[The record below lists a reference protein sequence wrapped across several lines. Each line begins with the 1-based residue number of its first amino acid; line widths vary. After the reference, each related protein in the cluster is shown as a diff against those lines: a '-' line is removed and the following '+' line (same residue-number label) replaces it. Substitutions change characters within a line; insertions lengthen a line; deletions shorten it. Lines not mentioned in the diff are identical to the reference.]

1 MTLNPRD
8 PLPLQERIARLAEFD
23 RTQETQAKAP
33 SLPLLELPFKLITM
47 PKLDAQIRGT
57 RFSSQG
63 QDTTTSITYS
73 VLGDGE
79 LAFATS
85 RFFLTGSNIDPV
97 SGFRLTLS
105 REDPKG
111 ALLGPLEA
119 TKIEAG
125 DIAGGGAGGFGRG
138 ITVTNSPQGFSNT
151 TTNTTQFV
159 GDIQPDLDVELYH
172 NGVLVGLQQVGEEAR
187 YEFRNIPLFVGANEF
202 RLVFYG
208 PLGELRETQSS
219 IPVTTVGVGNARPI
233 FNLALTQPGWNLYRK
248 PAPSG
253 PFRQRQRSNW
263 ARYWR
268 DGWGNHRRCQK
279 ICREDPECGPH
290 FFCAQ
295 HPGLDKLCLF
305 HRRQRS
311 RVGSGIGRN
320 FTGWSPILGHQYFP
334 QHFR

>member
-1 MTLNPRD
+1 MFIGELRFVDSIFVVKQGIGVLVSLAEITEFIGFAIDVGDDPGRAAGWFIRETNTFELDFDAGTLVIRGEDREIQEGMLVFIDDELFLHSSAFEDWFDVQMTVDFRAQTMTLNPRD

-63 QDTTTSITYS
+63 QDPTTSITYS

-97 SGFRLTLS
+97 LGFRLTLS

-159 GDIQPDLDVELYH
+159 GDIQPDWDV
-172 NGVLVGLQQVGEEAR
+172 
-187 YEFRNIPLFVGANEF
+187 
-202 RLVFYG
+202 
-208 PLGELRETQSS
+208 
-219 IPVTTVGVGNARPI
+219 
-233 FNLALTQPGWNLYRK
+233 
-248 PAPSG
+248 
-253 PFRQRQRSNW
+253 
-263 ARYWR
+263 
-268 DGWGNHRRCQK
+268 
-279 ICREDPECGPH
+279 
-290 FFCAQ
+290 
-295 HPGLDKLCLF
+295 
-305 HRRQRS
+305 
-311 RVGSGIGRN
+311 
-320 FTGWSPILGHQYFP
+320 
-334 QHFR
+334 